1 MDLRWFL
8 VMGGAAL
15 ALSSM
20 SPMVAARRLGFFASA
35 LPHSALLAVSL
46 GYVLSRVLG
55 LDPFACSL
63 LLSLPIS
70 YTFTFLL
77 HRGVD
82 TEIATSVFVAFTS
95 SSSVAAMYLVLTRFP
110 AEASLWSY
118 ILGDPLLVSWSEALT
133 LLLLAAL
140 LTAAA
145 VLVYEVEVMIGLDA
159 DFARVSG
166 VRVELRDYLL
176 TTMLTLASV
185 GMLRVVGFVVQHV
198 AILLPAAI
206 GTRVARNARQLMLVS
221 VTLSSLAGILSVAL
235 ASVVDMPPSAVY
247 GLLLMAV
254 YVLSLLR

>member
-1 MDLRWFL
+1 VDLRWFL

-20 SPMVAARRLGFFASA
+20 SPIVAARRLGFFASA

-46 GYVLSRVLG
+46 GYVLSHLLG
-55 LDPFACSL
+55 LDPFVCSL

-70 YTFTFLL
+70 CTFTFLL

-95 SSSVAAMYLVLTRFP
+95 SSSVAAMYLILTRFP
-110 AEASLWSY
+110 TEASLWSY
-118 ILGDPLLVSWSEALT
+118 VLGDPLLVSWSEALT
-133 LLLLAAL
+133 ILLLAAL
-140 LTAAA
+140 LI
-145 VLVYEVEVMIGLDA
+145 VLAILAYKVEVMIGLDA

-176 TTMLTLASV
+176 TIMLTLASV

-206 GTRVARNARQLMLVS
+206 GARLARSASQLMLMS
-221 VTLSSLAGILSVAL
+221 IMLSFVASILSIAL
-235 ASVVDMPPSAVY
+235 ASAVDMPPSAVY
-247 GLLLMAV
+247 GLLLMAAYIV
-254 YVLSLLR
+254 SLLR

>member
-1 MDLRWFL
+1 MDIRWFL

-20 SPMVAARRLGFFASA
+20 SPIVAARRLGFFASA

-46 GYVLSRVLG
+46 GYMLSMVLG
-55 LDPFACSL
+55 LDPFTCSL
-63 LLSLPIS
+63 LLSLPVS
-70 YTFTFLL
+70 YTFTLLL

-82 TEIATSVFVAFTS
+82 TEVATSVFVAFTS
-95 SSSVAAMYLVLTRFP
+95 SSSVAAMYFVLTKFP
-110 AEASLWSY
+110 AETSLWSY
-118 ILGDPLLVSWSEALT
+118 ILGDPLLVSWSEALAIF
-133 LLLLAAL
+133 LIALL
-140 LTAAA
+140 LTALAI
-145 VLVYEVEVMIGLDA
+145 LVYKVEVMVGLDA

-176 TTMLTLASV
+176 TTMLMLASV

-206 GTRVARNARQLMLVS
+206 GARLARSASQFMLVS
-221 VTLSSLAGILSVAL
+221 IALSLLASLLSVIL

-247 GLLLMAV
+247 GLLLMTA
-254 YVLSLLR
+254 YILSLLR

>member
-1 MDLRWFL
+1 MDVRWFL
-8 VMGGAAL
+8 VMGSAAL

-20 SPMVAARRLGFFASA
+20 SPIVAARRLGFFASA
-35 LPHSALLAVSL
+35 LPHSALLAVSV
-46 GYVLSRVLG
+46 GYALSRVLS
-55 LDPFACSL
+55 LDPFVCSII
-63 LLSLPIS
+63 LSLPVS

-82 TEIATSVFVAFTS
+82 TEVATSVFVAFTS

-110 AEASLWSY
+110 AEMSLWSY
-118 ILGDPLLVSWSEALT
+118 ILGDPLLVSWSDT
-133 LLLLAAL
+133 LAILLLAAV
-140 LTAAA
+140 LTTLA
-145 VLVYEVEVMIGLDA
+145 VSVYKVELMVGLDV

-206 GTRVARNARQLMLVS
+206 GTRLARNTGQFMLVS
-221 VTLSSLAGILSVAL
+221 ITLSILAGILSIAL
-235 ASVVDMPPSAVY
+235 ALVVDIPPSALY
-247 GLLLMAV
+247 GLLLMIA